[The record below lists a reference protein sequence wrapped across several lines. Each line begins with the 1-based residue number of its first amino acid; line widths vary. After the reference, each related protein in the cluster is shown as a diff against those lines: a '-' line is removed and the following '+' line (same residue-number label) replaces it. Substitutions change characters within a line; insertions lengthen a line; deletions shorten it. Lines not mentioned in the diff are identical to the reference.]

1 MDCFG
6 QKPCNS
12 IFATGLCHIRYP
24 RVSVFK
30 LMPYLD
36 SETLRSQ
43 SCLKQRWLPL
53 ERQGRFHVLSSHK
66 QNIRQHP
73 QWKHAPQTKQSMVT
87 QKSNC
92 CETMHVCEQKLFF
105 ISLGKVLF
113 SYAARLFVF
122 PHGFCWFTSTH
133 PIGNPRW
140 AHFQGLG
147 SLHVKRRYP
156 TCRLS

>member
-73 QWKHAPQTKQSMVT
+73 QWKHALQTKQSMVT

-113 SYAARLFVF
+113 SYAARPFRF
-122 PHGFCWFTSTH
+122 STWVLLVHKH
-133 PIGNPRW
+133 PSNWQPEV
-140 AHFQGLG
+140 G
-147 SLHVKRRYP
+147 SLPGFGQPSCQTSVPY
-156 TCRLS
+156 L